1 MCKHL
6 CHGAP
11 AAAQPAAACPC
22 APAPSSSPNCSRA
35 LPSFSFPLLPSRL
48 PPLPQPVHRSPL
60 HLLVR
65 WRPRPRLSQLGP
77 LLLRRLCQHMSGGGG
92 ATSAEIRTTS
102 TGATEEPLRSQP
114 LSPNCHVH
122 SPRRSGHV
130 QVQRGAS
137 GRSTRAT
144 STHPVF

>member
-22 APAPSSSPNCSRA
+22 APAPSSSPSCSRA

-48 PPLPQPVHRSPL
+48 PSLPQPVHRSTL
-60 HLLVR
+60 HLLVC
-65 WRPRPRLSQLGP
+65 WSPRPRLSQLGP
-77 LLLRRLCQHMSGGGG
+77 LLLRRLRQHMSGGGR
-92 ATSAEIRTTS
+92 ATPAEIRTTS

-114 LSPNCHVH
+114 VSPNCHVH
-122 SPRRSGHV
+122 SPRGPGHV
-130 QVQRGAS
+130 QVPGGTSR
-137 GRSTRAT
+137 RSAR
-144 STHPVF
+144 